1 MSPGERPV
9 TEVVTDPS
17 ATALMLEQ
25 APAAFALVDADRRI
39 VDAGGALLG
48 ALGLE
53 REDCV
58 GRVLDE
64 VVADPR
70 ITALADRGLAG
81 EAFAVTT
88 DVLGKRVM
96 VALRPTNHDGNAAVA
111 AVASYAESGDL
122 REALSARE
130 ADLARFAALV
140 EQSDDFIAMAD
151 LEGRITFLNG
161 AGAALVGL
169 ARPADALGLSPVDF
183 FVPEE
188 RLRAEDA
195 LAVLRERG
203 HWQGESELRNF
214 ATGAPVPV
222 WLNTFLIRRA
232 EDGGPLA
239 LATVVRDL
247 RRHKESER
255 FLAARVAE
263 QRDLAELGRLALTSP
278 LSEVLRE
285 CVRRLELR
293 FPGKLAGVMV
303 REEGMRFR
311 TVASSDPTWVDRVGT
326 FDARSLTG
334 RVLVEG
340 RTQYSTDMWEDPRY
354 DSWVARQ
361 AVAKAGLVTAVPGP
375 DGVWGTLGISGTDPH
390 EWTPDEVAFVESL
403 AATLAA
409 AVRRADLER
418 ALQHQALHDSL
429 TGLPNRAL
437 VTDRIESALGRS
449 RRSGGLVAV
458 LMLDLDDFKT
468 VNDSLGHGA
477 GDEMLQSLAERF
489 RESVRPGDTVARLGG
504 DEFVVVS
511 EQPDSEDEVALLAD
525 TLLSVCAAGVHVD
538 GRHLAPSVSIG
549 VAMTVGGDTDAT
561 RLLAEADMAM
571 YRAKRDRPGTYR
583 VFDEQLRGDVLGRID
598 VAGRLRAALRA
609 GELRLEFQPI
619 VELGSGTC
627 SGVEALTRWDTADG
641 PVPPDVFIPVA
652 EETGLI
658 SELGAWVLDE
668 ALRTQRGWRD
678 QGLDVRLRVNVSAHE
693 LRNRS
698 YVDGVLEA
706 LARHGAGAEVLGLE
720 VTESVLVEDDA
731 VTQENLQR
739 LSDAGVSL
747 LVDDFGTGYSSLSY
761 LERFPVVDVLKVDRS
776 FLLQGSRGH
785 AVVQAVVG
793 LARAFGFLVCAEG
806 VETQEQLAY
815 LRELGCDLAQGY
827 LLARPAP
834 AADVAALLR
843 GWTPV

>member
-1 MSPGERPV
+1 
-9 TEVVTDPS
+9 
-17 ATALMLEQ
+17 
-25 APAAFALVDADRRI
+25 
-39 VDAGGALLG
+39 
-48 ALGLE
+48 
-53 REDCV
+53 
-58 GRVLDE
+58 
-64 VVADPR
+64 
-70 ITALADRGLAG
+70 
-81 EAFAVTT
+81 
-88 DVLGKRVM
+88 
-96 VALRPTNHDGNAAVA
+96 
-111 AVASYAESGDL
+111 
-122 REALSARE
+122 
-130 ADLARFAALV
+130 
-140 EQSDDFIAMAD
+140 
-151 LEGRITFLNG
+151 
-161 AGAALVGL
+161 
-169 ARPADALGLSPVDF
+169 
-183 FVPEE
+183 
-188 RLRAEDA
+188 
-195 LAVLRERG
+195 
-203 HWQGESELRNF
+203 
-214 ATGAPVPV
+214 
-222 WLNTFLIRRA
+222 
-232 EDGGPLA
+232 
-239 LATVVRDL
+239 L
-247 RRHKESER
+247 RRHKESEQ
-255 FLAARVAE
+255 FLAARVLE

-285 CVRRLELR
+285 CVRRLEAR
-293 FPGKLAGVMV
+293 FPGMLAGVMV
-303 REEGMRFR
+303 REDGTRFR
-311 TVASSDPTWVDRVGT
+311 TVASSDPAWVDRVGT
-326 FDARSLTG
+326 FGADSLTG
-334 RVLVEG
+334 RVVAEG
-340 RTQYSTDMWEDPRY
+340 RTQFSTDMWEDPRY
-354 DSWVARQ
+354 DSETARA

-375 DGVWGTLGISGTDPH
+375 DGVWGTLGIAGRDPH
-390 EWTPDEVAFVESL
+390 SWTPDEVAFVESL

-418 ALQHQALHDSL
+418 ALQHQALHDAL

-477 GDEMLQSLAERF
+477 GDEMLQALADRF
-489 RESVRPGDTVARLGG
+489 RDIVRPGDTVARLGG

-525 TLLSVCAAGVHVD
+525 TLLSACAAGLEVE
-538 GRHLAPSVSIG
+538 GRHLEPSVSIG

-598 VAGRLRAALRA
+598 VAGLLRSALRA
-609 GELRLEFQPI
+609 GGLRLEYQPI
-619 VELGSGTC
+619 VDLRTGACTA
-627 SGVEALTRWDTADG
+627 VEALARWDTPDG
-641 PVPPDVFIPVA
+641 PVPPDVFVPIA

-658 SELGAWVLDE
+658 SELGSWVLDE
-668 ALRTQRGWRD
+668 ALRTRRAWQAED
-678 QGLDVRLRVNVSAHE
+678 LDVLMRVNVSAHE

-698 YVDGVLEA
+698 YADGVLAA
-706 LARHGAGAEVLGLE
+706 LARHAAEAGVLGLE

-731 VTQENLQR
+731 VTQENLRR

-776 FLLQGSRGH
+776 FLVQGSRGH

-806 VETQEQLAY
+806 VETAEQLAY

-834 AADVAALLR
+834 APEVAALLR
-843 GWTPV
+843 GWRPV